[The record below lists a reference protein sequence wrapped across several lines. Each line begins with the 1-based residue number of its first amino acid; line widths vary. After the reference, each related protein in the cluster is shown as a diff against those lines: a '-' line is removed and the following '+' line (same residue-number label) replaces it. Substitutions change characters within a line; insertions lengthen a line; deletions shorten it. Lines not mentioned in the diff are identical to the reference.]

1 MGKNKKFKSFAE
13 ETAEELSAMKATL
26 LKTQEQQGEIFLQ
39 FCAADRRSEEFGK
52 KCLKQLSDSA
62 NCNLGE
68 FSKALTAH
76 EMSTSEN
83 MRDISKRVED
93 ISGRLSGRVNSLEE
107 FQITRLTNR
116 INELE
121 HLVMMGRAKPK
132 KKAAVVTFPEEA
144 PITDFISADNVVMP
158 PPGSGNPLED
168 PITAELKDLEQFC
181 NDKKKKGDAERTKVL
196 PLPEDVG

>member
-13 ETAEELSAMKATL
+13 ETSRELQDIRA
-26 LKTQEQQGEIFLQ
+26 QQGEQLMQIL
-39 FCAADRRSEEFGK
+39 ASERRAKEFGE
-52 KCLKQLSDSA
+52 KCLKQLRESA
-62 NCNLGE
+62 LANLSE
-68 FSKALTAH
+68 FSKSLTSH
-76 EMSTSEN
+76 ERDTSEN
-83 MRDISKRVED
+83 MRDISKKVED

-144 PITDFISADNVVMP
+144 PIADFISADNVVIP
-158 PPGSGNPLED
+158 PPGSQNPIYD
-168 PITAELKDLEQFC
+168 PITAELKALEQFC
-181 NDKKKKGDAERTKVL
+181 NNKKKKGDAERAKVL
-196 PLPEDVG
+196 PLPEDVW